1 MSPEL
6 ILLIILI
13 VITVALG
20 ILIFIRT
27 GKKEDSDREKLIA
40 EIKAISDTQSE
51 LKERTAVLMSSL
63 GSINAN
69 EEQRQ
74 SQLRQE
80 VSRSITEL
88 GTTLSSMQKQ
98 SADSTASQLAQLEKR
113 LQGLEQGNN
122 NSITELG
129 KTLSNMQK
137 QSADSMTNQL
147 AQFEKRLQGF
157 EQGNNNALTEIRA
170 TVSRQLLEIKDDNG
184 KRLEQIRKT
193 VDEQLQTT
201 LEEKM
206 NRSFKTVSDQLEAV
220 YKGLGEMQSLA
231 SGVGDLKKV
240 LSNVK
245 TRGIL
250 GEMQLGAILSE
261 ILSPGQYETE
271 IATIPGSREHVEFAI
286 KLPGNDDNTVY
297 LPIDSKFPGDTFAAL
312 QDAYNTG
319 DKAQVEIALKN
330 LEARIK
336 QCAKDIKE
344 KYVMPPYTTNFAI
357 MFLPFEGLYAEVV
370 NRGLVEMLQRDYQVN
385 VAGPSTMAALL
396 NSLQMGFR
404 TLAIEKRSNEVWQ
417 ILGAVRSEFEKF
429 EGVLDATQKHI
440 KQVEDDLEKL
450 VGTRTRA
457 ITRKLKTVDVL
468 TDDSDNTKLLDL
480 N

>member
-1 MSPEL
+1 MSPEM

-13 VITVALG
+13 VVVIALG
-20 ILIFIRT
+20 VLVFVRT
-27 GKKEDSDREKLIA
+27 GKRDEGNDKLIE
-40 EIKAISDTQSE
+40 EIKVLATNQAE
-51 LKERTAVLMSSL
+51 LKERTAVLMSAVN
-63 GSINAN
+63 GIIARD
-69 EEQRQ
+69 EQRQ
-74 SQLRQE
+74 SQLRLE
-80 VSRSITEL
+80 ISKTVSEL
-88 GTTLSSMQKQ
+88 GGTLSNMLKQ
-98 SADSTASQLAQLEKR
+98 SADGTA
-113 LQGLEQGNN
+113 
-122 NSITELG
+122 
-129 KTLSNMQK
+129 
-137 QSADSMTNQL
+137 NQL

-157 EQGNNNALTEIRA
+157 EQGNNNALSEIRA

-206 NRSFKTVSDQLEAV
+206 NRSFKAVSEQLEQV

-250 GEMQLGAILSE
+250 GEVQLGAILSE
-261 ILSPGQYETE
+261 ILNSEQYDTE
-271 IATIPGSREHVEFAI
+271 INTNPDSKDRVEFAI
-286 KLPGNDDNTVY
+286 KLPGNGDGTVY
-297 LPIDSKFPGDTFAAL
+297 LPLDSKFPGDTYAAL
-312 QDAYNTG
+312 QDAYDTG
-319 DKAQVEIALKN
+319 DKTRVEIAFRN

-336 QCAKDIKE
+336 QCAKDIRD
-344 KYVMPPYTTNFAI
+344 KYIKPPYTTNFAI

-370 NRGLVEMLQRDYQVN
+370 NHGLVEVLQREYNVN

-417 ILGAVRSEFEKF
+417 VLGAVKSEFETF
-429 EGVLDATQKHI
+429 EKVLNATQKHM
-440 KQVEDDLEKL
+440 KQVEDDLERL

-457 ITRKLKTVDVL
+457 ITKKLRSVEAL
-468 TDDSDNTKLLDL
+468 PTDTDTASLIEL

>member
-1 MSPEL
+1 MSPEM

-13 VITVALG
+13 AVVIALG
-20 ILIFIRT
+20 VLVFIRT
-27 GKKEDSDREKLIA
+27 GKKDDNNDKLTE
-40 EIKAISDTQSE
+40 EIKALALNQAE
-51 LKERTAVLMSSL
+51 LKERTAVLMSAV
-63 GSINAN
+63 GGITAG

-74 SQLRQE
+74 SQLRLE
-80 VSRSITEL
+80 ISESINKL
-88 GTTLSSMQKQ
+88 GIALSNTQKQ
-98 SADSTASQLAQLEKR
+98 SADGTANQLSQLEKR

-122 NSITELG
+122 NAISELG
-129 KTLSNMQK
+129 KTLSAMQK
-137 QSADSMTNQL
+137 QSAEGVANQL
-147 AQFEKRLQGF
+147 SQFEKRLQGF
-157 EQGNNNALTEIRA
+157 EQGNNNALSEIRA

-206 NRSFKTVSDQLEAV
+206 NRSFKTVSEQLEKV

-250 GEMQLGAILSE
+250 GEMQLGAIISE
-261 ILSPGQYETE
+261 ILNGDQYDTE
-271 IATIPGSREHVEFAI
+271 VATIPDSRDRVEFAI
-286 KLPGNDDNTVY
+286 KLPGNDNGTVY
-297 LPIDSKFPGDTFAAL
+297 LPIDSKFPGDTYAAL
-312 QDAYNTG
+312 QDAYSTG
-319 DKAQVEIALKN
+319 DKAQVEIAFRN

-336 QCAKDIKE
+336 QCAKDIRD
-344 KYVMPPYTTNFAI
+344 KYIKPPYTTNFAI

-370 NRGLVEMLQRDYQVN
+370 NHGLVEILQREYNVN
-385 VAGPSTMAALL
+385 IAGPSTMAALL

-417 ILGAVRSEFEKF
+417 VLGAVKSEFETF
-429 EGVLDATQKHI
+429 EKVLTATQKHM
-440 KQVEDDLEKL
+440 KQAEEDLEKL

-457 ITRKLKTVDVL
+457 IARKLRSVEAL
-468 TDDSDNTKLLDL
+468 PTDSSTANLIDMS
-480 N
+480 

>member
-1 MSPEL
+1 MSPEM

-13 VITVALG
+13 AVVIALG
-20 ILIFIRT
+20 VLVFVRT
-27 GKKEDSDREKLIA
+27 GKRDESKDKLIE
-40 EIKAISDTQSE
+40 EIKVLATNQTE
-51 LKERTAVLMSSL
+51 LKERTAVLMSAVN
-63 GSINAN
+63 GITARD
-69 EEQRQ
+69 EQRQ
-74 SQLRQE
+74 SQLRLE
-80 VSRSITEL
+80 ISKTVSEL
-88 GTTLSSMQKQ
+88 GGTLSNMLKQ
-98 SADSTASQLAQLEKR
+98 SADGTA
-113 LQGLEQGNN
+113 
-122 NSITELG
+122 
-129 KTLSNMQK
+129 
-137 QSADSMTNQL
+137 NQL

-157 EQGNNNALTEIRA
+157 EQGNNNALSEIRA

-206 NRSFKTVSDQLEAV
+206 NRSFKAVSEQLEQV
-220 YKGLGEMQSLA
+220 YKGLGEMQNLA

-250 GEMQLGAILSE
+250 GEVQLGAILSE
-261 ILSPGQYETE
+261 ILNNEQYDTE
-271 IATIPGSREHVEFAI
+271 INTIPDSRDRVEFAI
-286 KLPGNDDNTVY
+286 KLPGNGDGTVY
-297 LPIDSKFPGDTFAAL
+297 LPVDSKFPGDTYAAL
-312 QDAYNTG
+312 QDAYDAG
-319 DKAQVEIALKN
+319 DKARVEIAFRN

-336 QCAKDIKE
+336 QCAKDIRD
-344 KYVMPPYTTNFAI
+344 KYIKPPYTTNFAI

-370 NRGLVEMLQRDYQVN
+370 NHGLVEVLQREYNVN

-417 ILGAVRSEFEKF
+417 VLGAVKSEFETF
-429 EGVLDATQKHI
+429 EKVLNATQKHM

-457 ITRKLKTVDVL
+457 ITKKLRSVEAL
-468 TDDSDNTKLLDL
+468 PTDTDTASLIEL

>member
-1 MSPEL
+1 M

-13 VITVALG
+13 AVVIALG
-20 ILIFIRT
+20 VLIFIRT
-27 GKKEDSDREKLIA
+27 GKKDDNNDKLTE
-40 EIKAISDTQSE
+40 EIKVLALNQAE
-51 LKERTAVLMSSL
+51 LKERTAVLMSAV
-63 GSINAN
+63 GGITAG

-74 SQLRQE
+74 SQLRLE
-80 VSRSITEL
+80 ISESINKL
-88 GTTLSSMQKQ
+88 GIALSNTQKQ
-98 SADSTASQLAQLEKR
+98 SADGTANQLSQLEKR

-122 NSITELG
+122 NAISELA
-129 KTLSNMQK
+129 KTLSAMQK
-137 QSADSMTNQL
+137 QSAEGVANQL
-147 AQFEKRLQGF
+147 SQFEKRLQGF
-157 EQGNNNALTEIRA
+157 EQGNNNALSEIRA

-206 NRSFKTVSDQLEAV
+206 NRSFKTVSEQLEKV

-250 GEMQLGAILSE
+250 GEMQLGAIISE
-261 ILSPGQYETE
+261 ILNGDQYDTE
-271 IATIPGSREHVEFAI
+271 VATIPDSRDRVEFAI
-286 KLPGNDDNTVY
+286 KLPGNDNGTVY
-297 LPIDSKFPGDTFAAL
+297 LPIDSKFPGDTYAAL
-312 QDAYNTG
+312 QDAYSMG
-319 DKAQVEIALKN
+319 DKAQVEIAFRN

-336 QCAKDIKE
+336 QCAKDIRD
-344 KYVMPPYTTNFAI
+344 KYIKPPYTTNFAI

-370 NRGLVEMLQRDYQVN
+370 NHGLVEILQREYNVN
-385 VAGPSTMAALL
+385 IAGPSTMAALL

-417 ILGAVRSEFEKF
+417 VLGAVKSEFETF
-429 EGVLDATQKHI
+429 EKVLTATQKHM
-440 KQVEDDLEKL
+440 KQAEEDLEKL

-457 ITRKLKTVDVL
+457 ITKKLRSVEAL
-468 TDDSDNTKLLDL
+468 PTDSSTANLIDMS
-480 N
+480 

>member
-1 MSPEL
+1 MSPEM
-6 ILLIILI
+6 ILLIVLI
-13 VITVALG
+13 AVVLALG
-20 ILIFIRT
+20 ILVFIRT
-27 GKKEDSDREKLIA
+27 GKKDDGNDKLID
-40 EIKAISDTQSE
+40 EIKSLATAQAE
-51 LKERTAVLMSSL
+51 LKERTAVLMSAVN
-63 GSINAN
+63 GITAG

-74 SQLRQE
+74 SQLRLE
-80 VSRSITEL
+80 ISKSVNEL
-88 GTTLSSMQKQ
+88 GTTLSNAQRQ
-98 SADSTASQLAQLEKR
+98 SADGTANQLAQLEKR

-122 NSITELG
+122 NAITELG
-129 KTLSNMQK
+129 KTLSAMQK
-137 QSADSMTNQL
+137 QSADGMTSQL

-184 KRLEQIRKT
+184 KRLDQIRKT

-206 NRSFKTVSDQLEAV
+206 NRSFKTVSEQLEAV
-220 YKGLGEMQSLA
+220 YKGLGEMQNLA

-261 ILSPGQYETE
+261 ILNSEQYDTE
-271 IATIPGSREHVEFAI
+271 VPTIPDSRERVEFAI
-286 KLPGNDDNTVY
+286 KLPGNGDSTVY
-297 LPIDSKFPGDTFAAL
+297 LPIDSKFPGDTYAAL
-312 QDAYNTG
+312 QDAYDTG
-319 DKAQVEIALKN
+319 DKAQVEIAFKN

-336 QCAKDIKE
+336 QCAKDIRD
-344 KYVMPPYTTNFAI
+344 KYICPPYTTNFAI

-370 NRGLVEMLQRDYQVN
+370 NHGLVEILQRDYSVN
-385 VAGPSTMAALL
+385 IAGPSTMAALL

-417 ILGAVRSEFEKF
+417 VLGAVKSEFETF
-429 EGVLDATQKHI
+429 EKVLNATQKHM
-440 KQVEDDLEKL
+440 KQAEEDLEKL

-457 ITRKLKTVDVL
+457 IRRKLSGVEALPSD
-468 TDDSDNTKLLDL
+468 TDTTELLEL
-480 N
+480 S

>member
-1 MSPEL
+1 MSPEI

-13 VITVALG
+13 AVVISLG
-20 ILIFIRT
+20 VLVFIRT
-27 GKKEDSDREKLIA
+27 GRRDNNTDKLTE
-40 EIKAISDTQSE
+40 EIKALAINQAE
-51 LKERTAVLMSSL
+51 LKERTAVLMSAVGGITAS
-63 GSINAN
+63 

-74 SQLRQE
+74 SQLRLE
-80 VSRSITEL
+80 ISDSINKL
-88 GTTLSSMQKQ
+88 GI
-98 SADSTASQLAQLEKR
+98 A
-113 LQGLEQGNN
+113 
-122 NSITELG
+122 
-129 KTLSNMQK
+129 LSNMQK
-137 QSADSMTNQL
+137 QSAEGVANQL
-147 AQFEKRLQGF
+147 SQLEKRLQGF
-157 EQGNNNALTEIRA
+157 EQGNNNALSEIRA
-170 TVSRQLLEIKDDNG
+170 TVSRQLLEIKGDNG

-206 NRSFKTVSDQLEAV
+206 NRSFKTVSEQLEKV

-261 ILSPGQYETE
+261 ILNSEQYDTE
-271 IATIPGSREHVEFAI
+271 VPTIPDSRERVEFAI
-286 KLPGNDDNTVY
+286 KLPGNDNGTVY
-297 LPIDSKFPGDTFAAL
+297 LPIDSKFPGDTYAAL
-312 QDAYNTG
+312 QDAYSTG
-319 DKAQVEIALKN
+319 DKAQVEIAFRN

-336 QCAKDIKE
+336 QCARDIRD
-344 KYVMPPYTTNFAI
+344 KYVKPPYTTNFAI

-370 NRGLVEMLQRDYQVN
+370 NHGLVEILQREYNVN
-385 VAGPSTMAALL
+385 IAGPSTMAALL

-417 ILGAVRSEFEKF
+417 VLGAVKSEFETF
-429 EGVLDATQKHI
+429 EKVLNATQKHM
-440 KQVEDDLEKL
+440 KQAEEDLEKL

-457 ITRKLKTVDVL
+457 IRRKLSGVEALPT
-468 TDDSDNTKLLDL
+468 DSDNTDLLEISF
-480 N
+480 